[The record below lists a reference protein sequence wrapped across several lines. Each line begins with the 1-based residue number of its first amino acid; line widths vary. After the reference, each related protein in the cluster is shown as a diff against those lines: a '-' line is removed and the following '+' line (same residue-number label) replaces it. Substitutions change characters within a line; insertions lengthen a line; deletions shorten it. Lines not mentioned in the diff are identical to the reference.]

1 MCVKPENRNVQY
13 AKSII
18 SANIKTKLFDLD
30 HTMFK
35 PSREQAR
42 QLFFDTWHK
51 YRQREILSGIETIAL
66 EVILLHPEYHHI
78 LDDAERYLDKDYLP
92 EMGDT
97 NPFLHMSMHVAIK
110 EQLSINQ
117 PIGICERF
125 ARLQKNSGDE
135 HTATHQMMECLAEM
149 IWQAQ
154 RTQSAPNAT
163 IYFECL
169 DRRLNS
175 ISQ

>member
-1 MCVKPENRNVQY
+1 
-13 AKSII
+13 
-18 SANIKTKLFDLD
+18 
-30 HTMFK
+30 MFK

-42 QLFFDTWHK
+42 QLFFDTWRK

-66 EVILLHPEYHHI
+66 EVILLHPEYHSM
-78 LDDAERYLDKDYLP
+78 LDDADRYLDKDYLP

-117 PIGICERF
+117 PVGICERF
-125 ARLQKNSGDE
+125 SRLQKNTGSE
-135 HTATHQMMECLAEM
+135 HVAAHQVMECLAEM

-154 RTQSAPNAT
+154 RTQSAPDAA

-169 DRRLNS
+169 DRQLNA
-175 ISQ
+175 IN

>member
-1 MCVKPENRNVQY
+1 
-13 AKSII
+13 
-18 SANIKTKLFDLD
+18 
-30 HTMFK
+30 MFK

-42 QLFFDTWHK
+42 QLFFDAWSK
-51 YRQREILSGIETIAL
+51 YRQREILSGIENIAL
-66 EVILLHPEYHHI
+66 EVILLHPEYHDI
-78 LDDAERYLDKDYLP
+78 LDNADRYLDKDYLP

-125 ARLQKNSGDE
+125 ARLLESTGSE
-135 HTATHQMMECLAEM
+135 HAAAHQMIECLAEM

-154 RTQSAPNAT
+154 RSQSAPDAA

-169 DRRLNS
+169 DRQLSS
-175 ISQ
+175 IN

>member
-1 MCVKPENRNVQY
+1 
-13 AKSII
+13 
-18 SANIKTKLFDLD
+18 
-30 HTMFK
+30 MFK
-35 PSREQAR
+35 PTREQAR
-42 QLFFDTWHK
+42 QLFFDTWRK

-66 EVILLHPEYHHI
+66 EVILLHPEYHSI
-78 LDDAERYLDKDYLP
+78 LDDTDHYLDKDYLP

-125 ARLQKNSGDE
+125 ARLQKNTGSE
-135 HTATHQMMECLAEM
+135 HTAAHQVMECLAEM

-154 RTQSAPNAT
+154 RNQSAPDAA

-169 DRRLNS
+169 DRQLNT
-175 ISQ
+175 IN